1 MKRSVPAKQ
10 KTVLERSASTPS
22 LVNIQPARSTFA
34 LPVNQSA
41 GMGRSASA
49 STLVGLEA
57 HNMRPTVP
65 SKAHPKRVPLTYKSS
80 DDESSSASPRD
91 KPTKR
96 TVARTP
102 EERKQRRLETNRAAA
117 KRAYY
122 RRQGKMDETK
132 TDNDR
137 LRKLTALQADRI
149 RVYEAVLREAGYD
162 PDAVVKQFPAVAMR
176 GGELRAANQNSQG
189 DGIKLGAEKT
199 PGDGSSRPT
208 AKATHTCHGRPV
220 RPTKC

>member
-1 MKRSVPAKQ
+1 MKRSVHAKQ
-10 KTVLERSASTPS
+10 KKAMERSASSPS
-22 LVNIQPARSTFA
+22 LVNIQPVRSTFA

-41 GMGRSASA
+41 GMERSASA

-57 HNMRPTVP
+57 HNVRPIVP
-65 SKAHPKRVPLTYKSS
+65 SKADPNRVKSS
-80 DDESSSASPRD
+80 DDESSSTSPRD

-122 RRQGKMDETK
+122 RRQGKMDATK
-132 TDNDR
+132 TDNDQ
-137 LRKLTALQADRI
+137 LRKLTAMQADRI

-176 GGELRAANQNSQG
+176 SGEPWAANQHNKG
-189 DGIKLGAEKT
+189 DSIQLGTET
-199 PGDGSSRPT
+199 SRGDVSSRPAT
-208 AKATHTCHGRPV
+208 AKGTHTSNGRLV